1 MKNEFLRHVL
11 RSKSKSGEQDTHVQ
25 SKKIVRRT
33 TIDKLFEVKFRRDS
47 FIKVK
52 HSKLRLIHT
61 NKINTQISPILTQET
76 IDSVKDSS
84 LIDADVA
91 LARLESAKLREMPE
105 KKKQNV
111 LLSFIFLILNLVL
124 VFFIARGLLNSTEN
138 FDLGQ
143 VLANQGNRLFW
154 LIGVLGCLA
163 LLVFCESAIMAA
175 LIKHTSGE
183 FRPLLSYKVAILGKY
198 YECVTPLPIGGEP
211 AQMLYLSRHKV
222 NAGLATSIPIIR
234 TIVYNASF
242 SIMTLLFFVFVMPRL
257 STASN
262 LDHFLHI
269 LLQTV
274 AVLGLIL
281 SSFGSF
287 GIMFIS
293 MNRKFGK
300 KLARGV
306 VKLGVLLHIVR
317 DYRRAYDKLMR
328 SVVEF
333 QSSMDYL
340 KKNKVMLFT
349 TIGFAVLEILSLIS
363 ISFFVVMAFG
373 SVEPVNTG
381 EFLILWLECST
392 RFLICFQA
400 AAIIP
405 LPGGT
410 GMMEVA
416 YVCMF
421 GGSHFLGDNIFWGF
435 MTFRIMTFYQWILQ
449 GVILIIWD
457 LILKLIVNTHNKR
470 KNIKTTE

>member
-11 RSKSKSGEQDTHVQ
+11 KSKGKSGEQGSHIQ
-25 SKKIVRRT
+25 SKRKVRRT
-33 TIDKLFEVKFRRDS
+33 TVDKLFEA
-47 FIKVK
+47 KVK
-52 HSKLRLIHT
+52 RKTYLKIRHKKLKLISA

-91 LARLESAKLREMPE
+91 LTRLENAKLREMPE

-111 LLSFIFLILNLVL
+111 LLSFLFLILNLVL

-154 LIGVLGCLA
+154 LIGVVGCLI
-163 LLVFCESAIMAA
+163 LLIFCESAIMTA

-198 YECVTPLPIGGEP
+198 YESVTPLPIGGEP
-211 AQMLYLSRHKV
+211 AQMLYLSRNKV

-234 TIVYNASF
+234 TIVYNATF
-242 SIMTLLFFVFVMPRL
+242 SILTLLFFIFVMPRL
-257 STASN
+257 SVASD

-274 AVLGLIL
+274 AVIGLIV

-300 KLARGV
+300 KVARGV
-306 VKLGVLLHIVR
+306 IKLGVLLHIVR
-317 DYRRAYDKLMR
+317 DYRRAYDKLMS

-340 KKNKVMLFT
+340 KKNKAMLFT
-349 TIGFAVLEILSLIS
+349 SVAFAVLEILSLIS

-373 SVEPVNTG
+373 SVEPTSAG
-381 EFLILWLECST
+381 EYLILWLECST
-392 RFLICFQA
+392 RFLICFEA
-400 AAIIP
+400 SGIIP

-457 LILKLIVNTHNKR
+457 LILKLIRNSHEKH
-470 KNIKTTE
+470 KKIKATE